1 MCIFAGGFLDFCHEF
16 LAKLLY
22 TSLTKLLHMSQKD
35 YNKEIV
41 LNLLKTTNHIRRLA
55 KELQTNQMM
64 ISRKIKELEQDNIVD
79 YKQEGRNKAYFLKK
93 TLEAQESVF
102 IAEHYKLIRTV
113 KEYPLLRNMILKI
126 KTDPKIKLAVLFG
139 SYAKGL
145 AHKDSDI
152 DIYIETVNKELKKK
166 IEQLNT
172 KVSVKIG
179 KYDPNSLLI
188 KEIEK
193 NHVILKGVEQYYE
206 KNKFF
211 D

>member
-1 MCIFAGGFLDFCHEF
+1 
-16 LAKLLY
+16 
-22 TSLTKLLHMSQKD
+22 MSQKD
-35 YNKEIV
+35 YSKEIV
-41 LNLLKTTNHIRRLA
+41 LNLLKMTNHIRRLA

-93 TLEAQESVF
+93 TLEAQESIF

-113 KEYPLLRNMILKI
+113 KEYPSLRNIILKI

-152 DIYIETVNKELKKK
+152 DIYIETVNKELKKE

-193 NHVILKGVEQYYE
+193 NHVIIKGIEQYYE